1 MNDLELIH
9 FICAANRDNEYAFN
23 DSTLIEHLR
32 DELLPI
38 FDSPRRYKFNVYYSI
53 SKLTINTL
61 IMDIIASILQ
71 LPQIR
76 RCSNV
81 EIARSV
87 ICTNWQTFGPVS
99 MEAISNWLN
108 RTRDECMK
116 DGHFTQPERLLQ
128 LHGISNVRETSDY
141 LIEVHF
147 KFES

>member
-9 FICAANRDNEYAFN
+9 FICAANEYAFN

-38 FDSPRRYKFNVYYSI
+38 FDSPRRYKFDVYYSD
-53 SKLTINTL
+53 SKFITT
-61 IMDIIASILQ
+61 DIIASILQ

-81 EIARSV
+81 ELARSV
-87 ICTNWQTFGPVS
+87 IWTNGQTPGPVS

-108 RTRDECMK
+108 RTHDEGMK
-116 DGHFTQPERLLQ
+116 DGHITQPERLLR
-128 LHGISNVRETSDY
+128 LNGIPNVRETSDY
-141 LIEVHF
+141 LIKVHF
-147 KFES
+147 KFKS